1 MTTPVRTALPVRR
14 TALPVLRT
22 GCRRGLVELRQSFT
36 NGADLVSHFLWPVLM
51 LVVLFFLR
59 DREYGS
65 SGFPL
70 GTLALPSI
78 LGMNVA
84 MGMVSMSQVLTA
96 DREDGTL
103 LRARATP
110 HGVRGYLVGKV
121 VSVGGGLLADL
132 AILLVPGLLLIDG
145 LGVDGAAA
153 WLTLAW
159 VLVLGMLA
167 TLPIG
172 AVLGAVFTSTRA
184 QGLVQLPVLGMIGI
198 SGIFY
203 PVTALPEW
211 VQWLAQL
218 TPVYWLGLGMRSAL
232 LPESAVG
239 LELGES
245 WRQVEAVGVLGV
257 WAVVGLLVAPRVL
270 RGMARRESGS
280 AVAARRAR
288 ALSRPG

>member
-1 MTTPVRTALPVRR
+1 MTTPVHTALP
-14 TALPVLRT
+14 ALRT
-22 GCRRGLVELRQSFT
+22 GCRRGLVELRQSLT
-36 NGADLVSHFLWPVLM
+36 NGADLTSHFLWPVLM
-51 LVVLFFLR
+51 LVVLYFLR
-59 DREYGS
+59 DREYDS
-65 SGFPL
+65 SGHLL
-70 GTLALPSI
+70 GTLALPGI

-84 MGMVSMSQVLTA
+84 MGMVSMSQILTA

-145 LGVDGAAA
+145 LSVGGVRE

-172 AVLGAVFTSTRA
+172 AVLGAVLTSTRA
-184 QGLVQLPVLGMIGI
+184 QGLIQLPVLAMIGI

-232 LPESAVG
+232 LPDAAVG

-245 WRQVEAVGVLGV
+245 WRALESAGVLGV
-257 WAVVGLLVAPRVL
+257 WAVVGLTVAPRVL
-270 RGMARRESGS
+270 RRMARGESGS
-280 AVAARRAR
+280 SLSARRAR
-288 ALSRPG
+288 ALSRPT